1 MQNHF
6 ISIIQC
12 FQYGVKKKTK
22 CCYGRDVN
30 NEHIHFTFTVPVQ
43 SAVQYILLI
52 LNSQSLYPDP
62 LSAYFISNIYSQYL
76 YSANPSRAHPS
87 MLYT

>member
-22 CCYGRDVN
+22 CCYGTDVN
-30 NEHIHFTFTVPVQ
+30 IEHIHFTVQ
-43 SAVQYILLI
+43 SAVQYIL
-52 LNSQSLYPDP
+52 
-62 LSAYFISNIYSQYL
+62 
-76 YSANPSRAHPS
+76 
-87 MLYT
+87 